1 VGDTPDMLAPSAAC
15 LQNLLGS
22 THSGRWELVKRSTKV
37 LVIAGVAVAAVAVL
51 ASSLVGALAG
61 ILGAILKLVLVP
73 ILVIAALVAS
83 RHWIGRYRA
92 RR

>member
-1 VGDTPDMLAPSAAC
+1 
-15 LQNLLGS
+15 
-22 THSGRWELVKRSTKV
+22 
-37 LVIAGVAVAAVAVL
+37 
-51 ASSLVGALAG
+51 LAG

>member
-1 VGDTPDMLAPSAAC
+1 M
-15 LQNLLGS
+15 N
-22 THSGRWELVKRSTKV
+22 RSTKV
-37 LVIAGVAVAAVAVL
+37 LLIAGIAVAVVAVF